1 MHSATLTTVMMRG
14 VPSEERLSRSGRVEA
29 FSDGVFAI
37 AITLLVLDLREPAE
51 GSGSFVTDLAA
62 QWPAYLAYVAAFA
75 VLGLVW
81 LSHHDLFSRI
91 TGATASLLLRNLL
104 LLFTASLFSF
114 PTAVLAASF
123 REGATR
129 DDQILA
135 VGIYGIASI
144 ALTLAWLSLAR
155 ILLRMPHLTDDSG
168 EAVRYIHGQTQFAG
182 IACAFSGLAFAA
194 AFIAPIASIA
204 VAAGLPLISL
214 GFYRRAQHQNTTP
227 SPGPASHP

>member
-1 MHSATLTTVMMRG
+1 M
-14 VPSEERLSRSGRVEA
+14 ERVSGSGRIEA

-51 GSGSFVTDLAA
+51 GTGSFASDLAA

-91 TGATASLLLRNLL
+91 TGANASLLLRNLL
-104 LLFTASLFSF
+104 LLFTASVFSF

-123 REGATR
+123 RAGSTR
-129 DDQILA
+129 TDQLLA

-144 ALTLAWLSLAR
+144 ALTLAWLYLAR
-155 ILLRMPHLTDDSG
+155 TLLRAPHLTDDPA
-168 EAVRYIHGQTQFAG
+168 EAARYVRGQTQFAG
-182 IACAFSGLAFAA
+182 VACTCSGLAFVV
-194 AFIAPIASIA
+194 AFIAPVAAIA
-204 VAAGLPLISL
+204 VIAGLPLISL
-214 GFYRRAQHQNTTP
+214 GFYRRAQHENPTP
-227 SPGPASHP
+227 RSGPNART